1 MRLINNI
8 DTIRIP
14 LNSHNNIYYFPE
26 NNNLIGKIINNIYVI
41 EGNTQDPYTGLTILE
56 PNNSYITLHDT
67 EGNIVL
73 NNIELSFF
81 LKNKDT
87 LIEINSLIDWQKS
100 YIQVLNSDR
109 TNKEIILFVTYNG
122 VFAENIEYDN
132 TETITIPGNY
142 NGNFED
148 FIYSDMWGKLV
159 RIDVLNRDTYPIWFD
174 IKDKNGK
181 NFGLVFS
188 ELFQDKIYSPRAS
201 RWITTQPILNP
212 MTLNFFSP
220 IWRESKIINN
230 NNYPANIILYFK
242 K

>member
-8 DTIRIP
+8 DTIRIRV
-14 LNSHNNIYYFPE
+14 NSHNNIYYFPE
-26 NNNLIGKIINNIYVI
+26 NNNLIGKVINNIYTI
-41 EGNTQDPYTGLTILE
+41 KGDTTDPYTGLRILE
-56 PNNSYITLHDT
+56 PQNTYITLHDT

-73 NNIELSFF
+73 NQVELSFF
-81 LKNKDT
+81 LKNKVE
-87 LIEINSLIDWQKS
+87 LIEINSVIDWQKS
-100 YIQVLNSDR
+100 FVQVLNPNVSDE
-109 TNKEIILFVTYNG
+109 EIILFVTYDG
-122 VFAENIEYDN
+122 VISEDIEYDN
-132 TETITIPGNY
+132 TETITIPTNY

-188 ELFQDKIYSPRAS
+188 ELFQDKIYSPRAG
-201 RWITTQPILNP
+201 RWIMTQSILNP

-220 IWRESKIINN
+220 VWRESKIINN